1 MKRLD
6 YYWYEKSRWLL
17 LLWPLSLLFA
27 LLAAIRRWLYRI
39 EVFASYRPPVPVIV
53 VGNITVGGSGKTPMV
68 TWLADYLKEQGY
80 RPGIVSRGYGG
91 KAKQWPQ
98 PVTADSDPQQVGDE
112 AVLLAGRTN
121 CPMMVGPDRAAAV
134 RKLLAEHDIN
144 VIISDDGMQ
153 HYALAR
159 DIEIA
164 VVDGQRRF
172 GNGFCLPAGP
182 LRESANR
189 LKKVDFVVSNG
200 TPHSGEWAM
209 KLHGEEAV
217 SLSDGSRRKLS
228 EFADLPVH
236 AVAGIGNPAR
246 FFNFLRESGLEP
258 ICHPF
263 SDHHPYEAGD
273 LEFAGANQVM
283 MTEKD
288 AVKYRL
294 FTGNRHWFIPVTASL
309 PDAFGPKLT
318 ASLEKIYG

>member
-6 YYWYEKSRWLL
+6 YYWYEKSRWLW

-27 LLAAIRRWLYRI
+27 VLSGLRRWLYRI
-39 EVFASYRPPVPVIV
+39 DVFASYRPPVPVIV
-53 VGNITVGGSGKTPMV
+53 VGNITVGGSGKTPLV
-68 TWLADYLKEQGY
+68 TWLADYLCAQGY

-98 PVTADSDPQQVGDE
+98 PVTADSDPQLVGDE

-134 RKLLAEHDIN
+134 RKLLAENDIN

-172 GNGFCLPAGP
+172 GNGLCLPAGP
-182 LRESANR
+182 LRESASR
-189 LKKVDFVVSNG
+189 LKKVSFIVSNG
-200 TPHSGEWAM
+200 IPHSGEWAM
-209 KLHGEEAV
+209 KLHGDEAV
-217 SLSDGSRRKLS
+217 SLRNGSRRKLS
-228 EFADLPVH
+228 EFSDLPVH

-246 FFNFLRESGLEP
+246 FFDFLRENGLEP

-288 AVKYRL
+288 AVKYRP
-294 FTGNRHWFIPVTASL
+294 FTGDRHWFIPVTASL
-309 PDAFGPKLT
+309 PDAFGPKVT
-318 ASLEKIYG
+318 AALEKIHG